1 MTTKPAAEE
10 LESYRA
16 ELKLVLASK
25 YFLRAPKLAHLLFYL
40 CEKLFVGAADQI
52 KEYSIGVEVFHR
64 GAEFDQDADSIVRV
78 EVNRL
83 RRQLAEF
90 YASDGARHPLRI
102 TIPVGQYVPV
112 FEPHAVAELPVRG
125 VRFFLP
131 DRPLGWIIAAA
142 ILLLAGV
149 GATLMLVHR
158 HPVVS
163 VRSAQ
168 TLAAAAE
175 EPVGPPAGDEIRI
188 LAGSSRS
195 QVDHAGKLWRADAWF
210 EGGTAAKSS
219 VESVART
226 QDTAFYRS
234 SRQGQFRYR
243 IPLRPGV
250 YELHLYFAETTYGLE
265 GGGEGSR
272 IFSVRANGKILL
284 DRFDLVSDAG
294 ASRTADEK
302 VFTDIAPA
310 ADGHLTLEFAA
321 EAGQAILSGI
331 EILPGLAGRIRPV
344 RLLPRPTP
352 YYSNDSH
359 WWSPDTFFAGGQM
372 ASYTAPVAGTDD
384 PELYEGERW
393 GNFSYAIP
401 VTPGKYS
408 LLLHFVA
415 RAGSWNQTVAA
426 DVAHP
431 PVEHRFSVFCGG
443 RELVKNFDLAR
454 AARPGQAQVLRF
466 EHLEP
471 NAQGKL
477 LLQFV
482 PVAGYASVSGLE
494 VIPE

>member
-1 MTTKPAAEE
+1 MTNKPVAEE
-10 LESYRA
+10 LENDRA

-64 GAEFDQDADSIVRV
+64 GAEFDQESDSIVRV

-90 YASDGARHPLRI
+90 YANEGARHTLRI

-112 FEPHAVAELPVRG
+112 FEHHTPEPLPVHVPG
-125 VRFFLP
+125 IP
-131 DRPLGWIIAAA
+131 GRPLWWMVAAVV
-142 ILLLAGV
+142 LLLAGV
-149 GATLMLVHR
+149 GLRWTMVHR
-158 HPVVS
+158 AHLSPS
-163 VRSAQ
+163 PGALSANRV
-168 TLAAAAE
+168 AE
-175 EPVGPPAGDEIRI
+175 GPVGPPAGDEIRI
-188 LAGSSRS
+188 LAGSPRS
-195 QVDHAGKLWRADAWF
+195 QVDHAGKLWLADSFF
-210 EGGTAAKSS
+210 EGGTMVGSA
-219 VESVART
+219 VGTVART
-226 QDTAFYRS
+226 QDAAFYRT
-234 SRQGQFRYR
+234 SRQGRFRYR
-243 IPLRPGV
+243 IPLKPGI
-250 YELHLYFAETTYGLE
+250 YELHLYFAETAYGLE

-302 VFTDIAPA
+302 VFLDVAPA

-321 EAGQAILSGI
+321 EVGQAVLSGI
-331 EILPGLAGRIRPV
+331 EILPGIRGRLRPV
-344 RLLPRPTP
+344 RLLTRPTP

-372 ASYTAPVAGTDD
+372 ASDATPVSGADD

-401 VTPGKYS
+401 VVPGKYS
-408 LLLHFVA
+408 LLLHFAA
-415 RAGSWNQTVAA
+415 RSGAWNRADAA
-426 DVAHP
+426 QPA
-431 PVEHRFSVFCGG
+431 VEHRFNIFCGG
-443 RELVKNFDLAR
+443 RELKKNFDLGR
-454 AARPGQAQVLRF
+454 GVPPDQSLVLRF

-477 LLQFV
+477 FLQFE
-482 PVAGYASVSGLE
+482 PVAGYASVSGIE